1 MSRQND
7 QGKHSIPTVGPIP
20 AMQDTYNIQ
29 QASQFD
35 LQTRDDI
42 QNASP
47 GVSLDGKVP
56 RLSASGFKRSSF

>member
-1 MSRQND
+1 
-7 QGKHSIPTVGPIP
+7 
-20 AMQDTYNIQ
+20 MQETYNIQ

-56 RLSASGFKRSSF
+56 RLSSSGFKRSSFQQIQEPHASTLPV